1 MSLERIPKVPLFV
14 KETSNLLSARGS
26 LLFTKSIP
34 GIKYGEIVEVELE
47 SGETRLGQVIDVS
60 REVTIIQVFGGVS
73 EVNLRA
79 SKVRFRGET
88 LKLPVSIDMLGR
100 IFDGMGRPIDG
111 GPPITPEEYLDIHGA
126 PINPASR
133 MPPSEFIE
141 TGISAIDGLNSI
153 VRGQKLPIFSGSGL
167 PHNRIAAQIVRQAA
181 VKGKEEKFAV
191 VFAAIGVPFDDAR
204 FFIESLR
211 RTGALE
217 RTIAFI
223 NTASDPVV
231 ERIAVPRVALTAAE
245 FLAWYYDMHVL
256 VILTDM
262 RNYCFHGDTE
272 LIFADGTIVK
282 ISKLVEKAFNES
294 TNLVPISIGNQ
305 LLMVKTIKSLNPSS
319 EVISWL
325 STKDVKGRIVAVEK
339 IKAPKRLIK
348 IKTRSGA
355 ELIVTDDHK
364 LLVDTEKGPMLI
376 PTSKIRPGMEL
387 YSIMKLKIKGRTPYL
402 LELLLPYS
410 DEIYV
415 YMQSDILERKLREKY
430 GGIKRACE
438 ILGLDYRHVVNSK
451 HKRYYHPHELI
462 LVACDLGLKLEEVSK
477 HINYISVNGK
487 EKVKVNIPR
496 VNEDLVYLLGLVL
509 SGGTIYEDKD
519 KGKYYVS
526 FNNKDR
532 KLIEIFMEKIKNIFS
547 GISIHV
553 AKNENNVWIARVN
566 SKLVTYIFKS
576 LSNINSEEELVPV
589 IKLPE
594 PLIASFI
601 SGYID
606 GDGSII
612 VSKKLIQL
620 TTSSK
625 IRAKRLQLLLKRLGV
640 QSIIRSRR
648 TGFNNTIVYDVFVTG
663 YIDILKLAK
672 WLNLHHKDRA
682 EKLLKLTGMLKCTK
696 TCRANKFYLA
706 PRICAKKFK
715 EIRNRYSI
723 SANKLGSTSTI
734 SQFENGKRRVSRL
747 LLYKWIKNM
756 SKYVRDDPELHYL
769 KQIVKGNY
777 VLDRIVSISYIPFD
791 EEYVYDVTV
800 IPTHTLIVE
809 NGIIASNCEALR
821 ELSAAREEVPGR
833 RGYPGYMY
841 TDLATIYERAGRIW
855 GKKGSITQ
863 MPILTMPDDDIT
875 HPIPDLTG
883 YITEGQLVLSRDLH
897 RKGIYPPFDVLM
909 SLSRLMKDGIGPG
922 KTREDHRDVFM
933 QLYASYAEG
942 VYIRELA
949 VIVGTEG
956 LSPRDKKYLEF
967 ADLFERKFIAQ
978 GEYERRTIE
987 ETLDIGWDLL
997 SMLPEE
1003 ELKQIRTHLIK
1014 KYHPKYRKKQQA
1026 ANK

>member
-1 MSLERIPKVPLFV
+1 VALEHILKTPLYV
-14 KETSNLLSARGS
+14 KETSHLLSAKGS
-26 LLFTKSIP
+26 LLFVKSIP
-34 GIKYGEIVEVELE
+34 GVKYGEIVEVQLE
-47 SGETRLGQVIDVS
+47 SGESRLGQVIDVS
-60 REVTIIQVFGGVS
+60 RETTVIQVFGGVS
-73 EVNLRA
+73 EVNLKA

-111 GPPITPEEYLDIHGA
+111 GPPIVPEDYLDIHGA

-204 FFIESLR
+204 FFIESFR

-245 FLAWYYDMHVL
+245 FLAWHYDMHVL

-272 LIFADGTIVK
+272 LILADGTIVK
-282 ISKLVEKAFNES
+282 ISKLVENAFNES
-294 TNLVPISIGNQ
+294 TSLVPISVGNQ
-305 LLMVKTIKSLNPSS
+305 LLMMKTIRSLHPSS
-319 EVISWL
+319 EILSWL
-325 STKDVKGRIVAVEK
+325 FTKDVKGKIIAVEK
-339 IKAPKRLIK
+339 IKAPKRLLR

-355 ELIVTDDHK
+355 ELIVTDNHK
-364 LLVDTEKGPMLI
+364 LLIDTEEGPKLI
-376 PTSKIRPGMEL
+376 PASKIKPGMEL
-387 YSIMKLKIKGRTPYL
+387 YSIMKLRVKGRTPYL
-402 LELLLPYS
+402 LELLIPYS
-410 DEIYV
+410 DKV
-415 YMQSDILERKLREKY
+415 YIHMKSDTLERRLREKY
-430 GGIKRACE
+430 GSIKRACE
-438 ILGLDYRHVVNSK
+438 ALGLDYRHIVDSK

-462 LVACDLGLKLEEVSK
+462 IVACDLGLRLEEVNK
-477 HINYISVNGK
+477 HIDYISVDGK
-487 EKVKVNIPR
+487 ERIRINISR
-496 VNEDLVYLLGLVL
+496 INEDLAYILGLVL
-509 SGGTIYEDKD
+509 SDGTIYEDKD

-526 FNNKDR
+526 FNNKNWELV
-532 KLIEIFMEKIKNIFS
+532 KTFIEKMKNIFN
-547 GISIHV
+547 GINIQIT
-553 AKNENNVWIARVN
+553 KNENNVWIARVN
-566 SKLVTYIFKS
+566 SKLITYIFKS
-576 LSNINSEEELVPV
+576 LSNINSEGELIPI

-594 PLIASFI
+594 PLIADFI

-606 GDGSII
+606 GDGAII
-612 VSKKLIQL
+612 PSKKLIQI
-620 TTSSK
+620 TTSSR

-640 QSIIRSRR
+640 QSIIRSRK
-648 TGFNNTIVYDVFVTG
+648 TGFNNTVVYDIVVTG
-663 YIDILKLAK
+663 HVDILKLVK
-672 WLNLHHKDRA
+672 WLNLHHIDRK
-682 EKLLKLTGMLKCTK
+682 EKIRKLIEMLKRVK
-696 TCRANKFYLA
+696 TYKSNKFYLA

-723 SANKLGSTSTI
+723 PANKLGSSSTI
-734 SQFENGKRRVSRL
+734 SQFESGKRRVSRL
-747 LLYKWIKNM
+747 LLYKWIKNI
-756 SKYVRDDPELHYL
+756 SRYIRDDPDLHYL
-769 KQIVKGNY
+769 KQVVKGNY
-777 VLDRIVSISYIPFD
+777 VLDQIVSISYIPFD
-791 EEYVYDVTV
+791 EEYVYDITV
-800 IPTHTLIVE
+800 VPTHMLVVE

-897 RKGIYPPFDVLM
+897 RKGIYPPFDVLL

-978 GEYERRTIE
+978 GEYERRTVE
-987 ETLDIGWDLL
+987 ETLDIGWELL
-997 SMLPEE
+997 SILPEE
-1003 ELKQIRTHLIK
+1003 ELKQIRTHFIK
-1014 KYHPKYRKKQQA
+1014 KYHPKYRKKA
-1026 ANK
+1026 K